1 MIKLTKAK
9 SYDYCDFCNSK
20 EDTKLIASQNGNS
33 ICLCK
38 NCMRKVKD
46 LIEEEMDT
54 FTYNDAKYKAIDVR
68 GFGCAIC
75 AFRDEDCN
83 ELRSKKII
91 PECNG
96 KIFIEQY

>member
-20 EDTKLIASQNGNS
+20 EDIKEITSQNGNS

-46 LIEEEMDT
+46 IIEDEIDT
-54 FTYNDAKYKAIDVR
+54 FTYDDAKYKAIDDR
-68 GFGCAIC
+68 RSGCAIC
-75 AFRDEDCN
+75 AFRDEDCIG
-83 ELRSKKII
+83 LRRKKII

-96 KIFIEQY
+96 KIFIEVY